1 MNGPRAK
8 NDEKS
13 PEVHLFYAI
22 YAVLEHTSVTCF
34 S

>member
-13 PEVHLFYAI
+13 PEVHRFYAI
-22 YAVLEHTSVTCF
+22 FAVLEHTSVTCF